1 MASRRKPI
9 RLQEPTDFV
18 LNSDYDISAD
28 GLSSDKDNLGF
39 QLKNNDAQDV
49 RQKIWKGCEFEF
61 WVIWKWEFHPFFINY
76 DVILRAIL
84 DKGMVIYLFHIQ
96 SNLLKQSPL
105 QDDHS
110 PKATNCEFVQ
120 ADSHTIV
127 TV

>member
-61 WVIWKWEFHPFFINY
+61 WVIWMRISSIFHQLWCHF
-76 DVILRAIL
+76 
-84 DKGMVIYLFHIQ
+84 
-96 SNLLKQSPL
+96 
-105 QDDHS
+105 
-110 PKATNCEFVQ
+110 E
-120 ADSHTIV
+120 SHFG
-127 TV
+127 

>member
-49 RQKIWKGCEFEF
+49 RQKI
-61 WVIWKWEFHPFFINY
+61 
-76 DVILRAIL
+76 
-84 DKGMVIYLFHIQ
+84 
-96 SNLLKQSPL
+96 
-105 QDDHS
+105 
-110 PKATNCEFVQ
+110 
-120 ADSHTIV
+120 
-127 TV
+127 